1 MRVTLVYYGRY
12 HVREALDLETLASVL
27 RGAGHEVCL
36 VNDPGT
42 FGVTD
47 NVLQVPWLARL
58 LSSPEKIAQRIVESH
73 PDVAVF
79 SVLPNTYTWSRD
91 MARRLKGALPAT
103 PIVFIGLHPSLVP
116 ERVMADPTVDYI
128 VQGEVENV
136 LNPLLDAI
144 EGKIDAASVAN
155 LWRRDNGTVR
165 FTSRA
170 TLVDLDALPLPDKD
184 LFGPHVADSYSY
196 TAMVSRGCP
205 FVCSFCEET
214 CSKNLY
220 GSAYFRR
227 KSVDTVMREL
237 VEAKRR
243 YKFREVIFKDSYLS
257 GSKTWLR
264 ELMAR
269 YRAEIAVPFKC
280 FCTIVGFDDETAAL
294 LKESGCYNIEFG
306 LQTWNE
312 RIRSEILKRRETNE
326 EALHTFECCARHELR
341 YDVDHMFNLPTE
353 TEEDHREAATIY
365 RRLRFLNRIKV
376 HYLLY
381 LPTAPIL
388 EAGIASGD
396 LTPDIHTQLAEGWGS
411 DFYHQDTGDAGHR
424 AAVAGYATLYK
435 MTPILPDF
443 LFNWFMRKPSRVRT
457 LRFQP
462 SFVTAFWQLLV
473 AIKGRDL
480 RFWAYLRSYP
490 RKAWQSFVGPA
501 KSADK

>member
-1 MRVTLVYYGRY
+1 MRVTLVYLGRY

-27 RGAGHEVCL
+27 RAAGHEARL

-47 NVLQVPWLARL
+47 NVLQIPRLARM
-58 LSSPEKIAQRIVESH
+58 LSSPEKVARRIVDSRPET
-73 PDVAVF
+73 VLF
-79 SVLPNTYTWSRD
+79 SVLPNTYVWSRD
-91 MARRLKGALPAT
+91 MAHRVRAALPDA
-103 PIVFIGLHPSLVP
+103 PIVFMGLHPSLVP
-116 ERVMADPTVDYI
+116 ERAMADPEVDYVI
-128 VQGEVENV
+128 QGETENV
-136 LNPLLDAI
+136 VNPLLDAI
-144 EGKIDAASVAN
+144 RDAADPATVGN
-155 LWRRDNGTVR
+155 LWHRDDNGEAK
-165 FTSRA
+165 FTFRA
-170 TLVDLDALPLPDKD
+170 PLVDLDALPLPDKD

-227 KSVDTVMREL
+227 KSVETVMREL
-237 VEAKRR
+237 VEAKKR

-257 GSKTWLR
+257 GNKTWLR

-269 YRAEIAVPFKC
+269 YRAEIGVPFKC

-312 RIRSEILKRRETNE
+312 RIRNEILKRRETND
-326 EALHTFECCARHELR
+326 EAFETFDACARHKLR

-353 TEEDHREAATIY
+353 TEDDHRDAALAY
-365 RRLRFLNRIKV
+365 RKLRYMNRIKV

-388 EAGIASGD
+388 EDAISAGD
-396 LTPDIHTQLAEGWGS
+396 LSTDIHKRLAEGWGS
-411 DFYHQDTGDAGHR
+411 DFYHQDTGGIEHQKS
-424 AAVAGYATLYK
+424 VAGYSTLYK
-435 MTPILPDF
+435 TMPILPGF
-443 LFNWFMRKPSRVRT
+443 VFNWFVRRSSRVRL

-462 SFVTAFWQLLV
+462 SLVTAFWQLIV

-480 RFWAYLRSYP
+480 RFWAYIRSYP
-490 RKAWQSFVGPA
+490 RKAWQSLLGPT
-501 KSADK
+501 K